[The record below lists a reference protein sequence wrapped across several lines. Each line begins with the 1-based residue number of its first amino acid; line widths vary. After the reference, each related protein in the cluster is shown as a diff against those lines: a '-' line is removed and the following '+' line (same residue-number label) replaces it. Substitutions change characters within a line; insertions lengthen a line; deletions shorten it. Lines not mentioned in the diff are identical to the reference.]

1 MKIYSEV
8 LSEDLLDLCKKDVL
22 EKQKESVWHPSSFF
36 WDYEILRNVDGS
48 CFTTRITDVR
58 IINLLTQELSIAFA
72 NYEYD
77 NLTFQY
83 YIWDSYSAISQ
94 HSDSSY
100 NFGATLYLNSNSID
114 DGGLFIWQDDE
125 CPDNFY
131 RCLNPQENMMV
142 VNDEKQT
149 HLVTQVSPHS
159 KQYRYTIQIWGK

>member
-36 WDYEILRNVDGS
+36 WDYNILHNVDGC
-48 CFTTRITDVR
+48 CFVTPINN
-58 IINLLTQELSIAFA
+58 IKIKNLLIEELSIAFKDYA
-72 NYEYD
+72 YD
-77 NLTFQY
+77 TLIFQY

-94 HSDSSY
+94 HSDYIY
-100 NFGATLYLNSNSID
+100 NFGATLYLNSNFID

-142 VNDEKQT
+142 VNDEKQS